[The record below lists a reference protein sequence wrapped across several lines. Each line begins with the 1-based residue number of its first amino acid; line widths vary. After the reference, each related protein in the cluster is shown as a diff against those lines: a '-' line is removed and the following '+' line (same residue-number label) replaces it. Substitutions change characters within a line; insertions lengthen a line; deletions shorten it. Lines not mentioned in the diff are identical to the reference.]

1 MKQGMIKRN
10 IRSNIVVFGICFFFI
25 CMGFSP
31 AMGSNSQNNHDV
43 LPLVKNSERA
53 NDGDIPTWYQGDE
66 WTYTVD
72 PLSFSSPNGSFD
84 GSIENLRQTVVGIT
98 DDMYTIS
105 ITGDISG
112 DVTVTGF
119 SGTLTGEITGTSHM
133 RVSDLAEET
142 SELHSQGTIIYMW
155 IPFAYEMNIYMSSS
169 PALEVYD
176 FPLQPGEQWQLSGIT
191 TVTGSFTIEG
201 MYDQP
206 INGSQWIDETVECTQ
221 LEQISVPAG
230 TFECYKIGRQTTL
243 SWFSTDIG
251 NMVKTT
257 IDQNNENMSLQL
269 VSSLQSY
276 SHANQPITI
285 SEEISPSVVAPGA
298 SVVISGQ
305 AIFTS
310 SGDPVQ
316 NGVISIEIPSEGAS
330 WSTTTNSAGQ
340 YSKTIVVPTMSD
352 DTPSGRETG
361 SGGVIVNCSSGG
373 LSGYHVQ
380 TLTTI
385 QDTPP
390 AVPSI
395 QGTTEGKPKVAYP
408 YTVVAADPEGDDVFY
423 FVDWGDTTNS
433 SWMGPYPSNE
443 NVTLDH
449 TFTKK
454 GSYTINVQT
463 RDIYY
468 AASGWGTLQV
478 TMPTVSS
485 SAFLLQFFHR
495 FPLIFSLLK
504 QFLGE

>member
-10 IRSNIVVFGICFFFI
+10 IRSNIVVLGICFFFI
-25 CMGFSP
+25 CISFSP
-31 AMGSNSQNNHDV
+31 AMGSNSQNNHGV

-53 NDGDIPTWYQGDE
+53 NGGDIPTWYQDDE

-84 GSIENLRQTVVGIT
+84 GSIENFRQTVVGIT

-142 SELHSQGTIIYMW
+142 SELHSQGTITYMW

-206 INGSQWIDETVECTQ
+206 IDGSQWIDETIECTQ

-230 TFECYKIGRQTTL
+230 SFECYEIGRQTTL
-243 SWFSTDIG
+243 SWFSTDVG

-310 SGDPVQ
+310 SDDPVQ
-316 NGVISIEIPSEGAS
+316 NGVISIEIPSAGAS

-340 YSKTIVVPTMSD
+340 YSKTIVAPAMSD

-361 SGGVIVNCSSGG
+361 
-373 LSGYHVQ
+373 
-380 TLTTI
+380 
-385 QDTPP
+385 
-390 AVPSI
+390 
-395 QGTTEGKPKVAYP
+395 
-408 YTVVAADPEGDDVFY
+408 
-423 FVDWGDTTNS
+423 
-433 SWMGPYPSNE
+433 
-443 NVTLDH
+443 
-449 TFTKK
+449 
-454 GSYTINVQT
+454 
-463 RDIYY
+463 
-468 AASGWGTLQV
+468 
-478 TMPTVSS
+478 
-485 SAFLLQFFHR
+485 
-495 FPLIFSLLK
+495 
-504 QFLGE
+504 